1 MSGLSNKIHRLRDEV
16 AGVRHSVGVLRKAGL
31 IQLSRPDLLARS
43 ARAMRTLGPV
53 AGPASVAAARDR
65 SAVGL
70 VDERGALTYHEL
82 DRRSNAL
89 ARAWSLRGLNEKS
102 VIAVL
107 ARDHRGVVDAML
119 AAGKVGASL
128 LPMNTGFA
136 GPQLVEVA
144 RREGVK
150 AIVYDEEF
158 TDLVADLPEDLPRF
172 LAWVDDRADRACL
185 QVPTLDDLIAC
196 TNDSPVRTPHTPG
209 RLVMLTSGTG
219 GIPKGAP
226 REITNPL
233 AVATLLERI
242 PLRAGECTVI
252 GVPLFHGTG
261 LSQFIMSFALGS
273 TVVIRRRFDVVAIL
287 EQMQRYRATALI
299 LVPTLLQR
307 LVEVDRAV
315 IESTDLSA
323 LRIILAA
330 GAALSPELGNR
341 AIEGFGNVLYNMYGA
356 TEVSVATVAMPEDW
370 QLAPGTIGRPP
381 TGCVVALLDRDSKRI
396 TQPRVTGR
404 VFVGSPLNFGGY
416 TDGQRKEVIDGLM
429 SCGDL
434 AHFDEN
440 GLFFH
445 DGRDDDMIVSG
456 GENVYPV
463 EIENLLVE
471 HAGVLEAAVVG
482 TADKEF
488 GQRLKA
494 FVVPRQDWQPDDEEL
509 KSYVKANLA
518 RYKVPREIVFLD
530 ELPRNATGK
539 LLRRRLTELG

>member
-1 MSGLSNKIHRLRDEV
+1 MSGLSSGISQFRDRV
-16 AGVRHSVGVLRKAGL
+16 AGVRHSVDVLRRSGL
-31 IQLSRPDLLARS
+31 IQLSRPDLLVRT

-65 SAVGL
+65 TAIGL

-89 ARAWSLRGLNEKS
+89 ARAWGLRGLTEKS

-119 AAGKVGASL
+119 AAGKLGAPL

-136 GPQLVEVA
+136 GPQLAEVA
-144 RREGVK
+144 RREGVR

-158 TDLVADLPEDLPRF
+158 AGVVAELPEDIARF
-172 LAWVDDRADRACL
+172 VAWVDDVPDRPRPA
-185 QVPTLDDLIAC
+185 VPTLDDLISH
-196 TNDSPVRTPHTPG
+196 TNDSPVRVPRTPG
-209 RLVMLTSGTG
+209 RLIMLTSGTG

-226 REITNPL
+226 REIANPL

-242 PLRAGECTVI
+242 PLRSNECTVV

-273 TVVIRRRFDVVAIL
+273 TVVIRRRFDAVAIL
-287 EQMQRYRATALI
+287 EQMQHYRATALI

-307 LVEVDRAV
+307 LVEVDREVLKSA
-315 IESTDLSA
+315 DLSA
-323 LRIILAA
+323 LRIILVA

-341 AIEGFGNVLYNMYGA
+341 AMNVFGPVLYNMYGA

-370 QLAPGTIGRPP
+370 RLAPGTIGRPP
-381 TGCVVALLDRDSKRI
+381 TGCEVGLFDRDGKRI
-396 TQPRVTGR
+396 MLPNVTGR
-404 VFVGSPLNFGGY
+404 VFVGSPLNFHGY

-434 AHFDEN
+434 AHFDSN

-471 HAGVLEAAVVG
+471 HKGVLEAAVIG
-482 TADKEF
+482 TADQEF

-494 FVVPRQDWQPDDEEL
+494 FVVPRKDWQPDGQEL
-509 KSYVKANLA
+509 KDYVKANLA
-518 RYKVPREIVFLD
+518 RYKVPRDIVFLD

-539 LLRRRLTELG
+539 LLRRQLAELG